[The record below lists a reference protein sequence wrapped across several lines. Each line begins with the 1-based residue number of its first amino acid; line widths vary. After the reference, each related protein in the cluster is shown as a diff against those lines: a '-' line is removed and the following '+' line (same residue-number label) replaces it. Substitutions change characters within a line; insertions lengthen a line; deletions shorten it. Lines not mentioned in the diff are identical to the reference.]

1 MKIKG
6 IIEEDFVNYK
16 LPCLYISL
24 GSCDWKCCYESN
36 IPVSVC
42 QNSNL
47 AQSKD
52 IDVSID
58 EIFNRYISNP
68 ISEAIV
74 IVGLEPFKQFDDV
87 YYLIKFFRDNNC
99 SDTFIIYTG
108 YYEYEIFEQI
118 KKLESLKNIILKV
131 GRYIPNQQ
139 PHYDEILGIKLAS
152 DNQKGV
158 IIC

>member
-6 IIEEDFVNYK
+6 ILEEDFVNYK

-24 GSCDWKCCYESN
+24 GSCDWKCCHESN

-74 IVGLEPFKQFDDV
+74 IGGLEPFKQFDDV
-87 YYLIKFFRDNNC
+87 YCLIKFFRDNNC
-99 SDTFIIYTG
+99 SDTFI
-108 YYEYEIFEQI
+108 
-118 KKLESLKNIILKV
+118 KKLEPLKNIILKV

-139 PHYDEILGIKLAS
+139 PHYDEILGIKLVS